1 MRLLDGFRD
10 FDKGANQNFFHFKH
24 VSNLDQTYRGRCYN
38 DEVTTLN
45 ELFDNRDPLWLH
57 HGLFLL
63 FFLVL
68 LSLGGVDSL
77 NCYYV
82 LVFP

>member
-1 MRLLDGFRD
+1 L
-10 FDKGANQNFFHFKH
+10 
-24 VSNLDQTYRGRCYN
+24 RGRCYD
-38 DEVTTLN
+38 DEVTFLN
-45 ELFDNRDPLWLH
+45 KAFDNRDPLWLH